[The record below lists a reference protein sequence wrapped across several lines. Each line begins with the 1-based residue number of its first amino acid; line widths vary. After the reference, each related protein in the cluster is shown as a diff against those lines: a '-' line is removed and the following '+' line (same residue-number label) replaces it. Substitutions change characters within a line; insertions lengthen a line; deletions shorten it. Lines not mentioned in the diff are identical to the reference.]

1 MAPGPRIAGLRRFAA
16 STGMRVLAMLLLVAL
31 PLNGAW
37 LAVSSIVSP
46 AHYHVAEKQSA
57 HVVLD
62 GNATRVAP
70 GSIDADTHAFEI
82 SGGHEHRMAEHRHH
96 HNHPTV
102 DADHRAAPEH
112 AHPRDH
118 AATDSHHDGGIG
130 HHRHGLEQ
138 ADVVY
143 VEGDPERTDP
153 LNAGKHVTGGAEAA
167 LPARS
172 MAILPAPDPKLV
184 PCGIG
189 LFVSRES
196 EPPLRPPSARGSCHA

>member
-16 STGMRVLAMLLLVAL
+16 SAGMRVLAMLVMVAL

-46 AHYHVAEKQSA
+46 AHYHVGEAQSA

-70 GSIDADTHAFEI
+70 GSIDADMQAFEI
-82 SGGHEHRMAEHRHH
+82 PGGHEHRLAEHRDHH
-96 HNHPTV
+96 
-102 DADHRAAPEH
+102 
-112 AHPRDH
+112 DH
-118 AATDSHHDGGIG
+118 ATDDGDHGTTLDHGHHQKQTARDSHHDGGIG
-130 HHRHGLEQ
+130 HHRHGLQ
-138 ADVVY
+138 QTDVVY

-153 LNAGKHVTGGAEAA
+153 VHAGKHVTGGEAA
-167 LPARS
+167 LPVRS
-172 MAILPAPDPKLV
+172 MAILPVPDALLL

-189 LFVSRES
+189 LFVSLES
-196 EPPLRPPSARGSCHA
+196 EPPLRPPSARGSGQA

>member
-16 STGMRVLAMLLLVAL
+16 STGMHFLAMLVMVAL
-31 PLNGAW
+31 PLNGAS

-46 AHYHVAEKQSA
+46 AHYHVAGEQA
-57 HVVLD
+57 ALVDVAA
-62 GNATRVAP
+62 NAPRVAP
-70 GSIDADTHAFEI
+70 GSIDADAHHFET
-82 SGGHEHRMAEHRHH
+82 SGVQHHPGQHDDHHEHATGDVDNGATPDNEHHQ
-96 HNHPTV
+96 
-102 DADHRAAPEH
+102 
-112 AHPRDH
+112 DH

-130 HHRHGLEQ
+130 RHRHGLEQ

-153 LNAGKHVTGGAEAA
+153 VNAGKHVSGGAEAA

-172 MAILPAPDPKLV
+172 LAILPAPDPQLV
-184 PCGIG
+184 PRGIG

-196 EPPLRPPSARGSCHA
+196 EPPLRPPSARGSSHA

>member
-16 STGMRVLAMLLLVAL
+16 STGMRVLAMLVMVAL

-46 AHYHVAEKQSA
+46 AHYHVAQEQA
-57 HVVLD
+57 PLFD
-62 GNATRVAP
+62 LAANAPRAVP

-82 SGGHEHRMAEHRHH
+82 PGGHEHRLADHH
-96 HNHPTV
+96 DHPTV
-102 DADHRAAPEH
+102 DADRRAAPEH
-112 AHPRDH
+112 AHPRDY
-118 AATDSHHDGGIG
+118 AASDSHHDRGIG

-143 VEGDPERTDP
+143 VGGDPEHPDP
-153 LNAGKHVTGGAEAA
+153 VNAGKHVTGGGEAA
-167 LPARS
+167 LPSRS
-172 MAILPAPDPKLV
+172 MAILPVPVAQLL

-196 EPPLRPPSARGSCHA
+196 EPPLRPPSARGSSHA